1 MTNTI
6 NIIDIKSIGKIRKSA
21 NTKIKNQNGL
31 AAIEFT
37 MVLPFL
43 LLLIFACAEFG
54 RLMFQYN
61 ALNKTIRDAS
71 RYLSA
76 NAKPGDTNSIN
87 IKDSVTTEVKSLI
100 RYGQSAS
107 TTLLLPNL
115 NDDDISF
122 AINGDFITITVTY
135 DWQPI
140 FSDTLTTFGF
150 GSDIDLSFPL
160 VSTYTMRAL

>member
-1 MTNTI
+1 MK
-6 NIIDIKSIGKIRKSA
+6 IICSSIREVASI
-21 NTKIKNQNGL
+21 TKQRGL

-61 ALNKTIRDAS
+61 ALNKTVRDAS
-71 RYLSA
+71 RYLTA
-76 NAKPGDTNSIN
+76 NAKLGDTDLIN
-87 IKDSVTTEVKSLI
+87 IKDAVALDVKKLI
-100 RYGQSAS
+100 RYGQSNSS
-107 TTLLLPNL
+107 TMLLPNL
-115 NDDDISF
+115 QDDDISF
-122 AINGDFITITVTY
+122 SVSGDFITITVTY

-140 FSDTLTTFGF
+140 FSDTFTTFGL
-150 GSDIDLSFPL
+150 GDDIDLSFPM

>member
-1 MTNTI
+1 MII
-6 NIIDIKSIGKIRKSA
+6 NNKV
-21 NTKIKNQNGL
+21 TKQKGL

-37 MVLPFL
+37 MILPFL

-54 RLMFQYN
+54 RFMFQYN
-61 ALNKTIRDAS
+61 ALNKTVRGAS

-76 NAKPGDTNSIN
+76 NAKLGGTNIIN
-87 IKDSVTTEVKSLI
+87 IKDSVTAEVKSLI

-122 AINGDFITITVTY
+122 TINGDFITITVIY

-140 FSDTLTTFGF
+140 FSDTFTTFGL

>member
-1 MTNTI
+1 MKTICANKSSTTNI
-6 NIIDIKSIGKIRKSA
+6 ASIAKQR
-21 NTKIKNQNGL
+21 GL

-61 ALNKTIRDAS
+61 ALNKTVRDAS
-71 RYLSA
+71 RYLTA
-76 NAKPGDTNSIN
+76 NAKPGDTDLVN
-87 IKDSVTTEVKSLI
+87 IKDAVALNVKHLI
-100 RYGQSAS
+100 RYGQSNS
-107 TTLLLPNL
+107 TIMLLPNL
-115 NDDDISF
+115 QDDDISF
-122 AINGDFITITVTY
+122 NVSGDFITITVTY

-140 FSDTLTTFGF
+140 FSDTFTTFGL
-150 GSDIDLSFPL
+150 GNDIDLSFPM

>member
-1 MTNTI
+1 MTIISTNKK
-6 NIIDIKSIGKIRKSA
+6 NIANITNIKKQK
-21 NTKIKNQNGL
+21 GL

-43 LLLIFACAEFG
+43 LLLIFATAEFG

-61 ALNKTIRDAS
+61 TLNKTVRDAS
-71 RYLSA
+71 RYLTA
-76 NAKPGDTNSIN
+76 NAKPGSNDAIN
-87 IKDSVTTEVKSLI
+87 ITDTLSSEVKSLI
-100 RYGQSAS
+100 CYGQSVSS
-107 TTLLLPNL
+107 TTLLPNL
-115 NDDDISF
+115 NNDDISF
-122 AINGDFITITVTY
+122 TINGDFITITVVY

-140 FSDTLTTFGF
+140 FSDTFTTFGL

>member
-1 MTNTI
+1 MANISTN
-6 NIIDIKSIGKIRKSA
+6 NITSK
-21 NTKIKNQNGL
+21 TKQKGL

-61 ALNKTIRDAS
+61 ALNKTVRDAS
-71 RYLSA
+71 RYLSV
-76 NAKPGDTNSIN
+76 NATPGTTNNID
-87 IKDSVTTEVKSLI
+87 IKDAIAAKVKSLI
-100 RYGQSAS
+100 RYGQSTN

-122 AINGDFITITVTY
+122 IVNGDFITVTVTY

-140 FSDTLTTFGF
+140 FSDSFTTFGV
-150 GSDIDLSFPL
+150 SNDIDLSFPL